1 MRLPG
6 TARHA
11 TLGAAL
17 VALALGCSRE
27 VLSVVLDMPPAKP
40 KPTPAQRGLAIPP
53 GSPLALLLSAD
64 TVRPPIEQETDSER
78 VRKLLPRDLHGNIDW
93 VRALRDGTIKPRRQ
107 APGVRP
113 VAALPGGEFGYD
125 LYMSEDTSSSAFFP
139 HSAHVEWSSCASCHP
154 RLFARQRE
162 PIDHDAMRDGKF
174 CGACHGKVAFPI
186 ETACERCHQGMGKP
200 QSAQGRGELL
210 GDVTM
215 RRFDAESVRR
225 DSLARPDSAAQPPAT
240 PTAADSSRAA
250 RARTDSVTADS
261 VRRLTRAQRYEI
273 PPSRFSHWPH
283 RIRYRCQ
290 ACHPA
295 PFAERAGATVVTMDA
310 IARGQ
315 YCGRCHDG
323 VTAFAVE
330 INGCAR
336 CHVEPKRAELPAPRS
351 PTPVAMRDYVN
362 GLNLR
367 PR

>member
-11 TLGAAL
+11 ALGVAL

-40 KPTPAQRGLAIPP
+40 KPAPTQRGLAIPP
-53 GSPLALLLSAD
+53 GSPLALLLNAD

-93 VRALRDGTIKPRRQ
+93 MRALRDGTIKPRRQ

-113 VAALPGGEFGYD
+113 TSLPGGEFGYD
-125 LYMSEDTSSSAFFP
+125 LYMSDDTSSSAFFP

-154 RLFARQRE
+154 RLFASKHE
-162 PIDHDAMRDGKF
+162 PIDHDAMREGKF

-215 RRFDAESVRR
+215 RRFDGDTTA
-225 DSLARPDSAAQPPAT
+225 PDSAPR
-240 PTAADSSRAA
+240 S
-250 RARTDSVTADS
+250 
-261 VRRLTRAQRYEI
+261 TRAQRYDI
-273 PPSRFSHWPH
+273 PPSQFSHWPH

-295 PFAERAGATVVTMDA
+295 PFGERAGTTVVTMDA

-315 YCGRCHDG
+315 FCGRCHDG
-323 VTAFAVE
+323 VTAFGIE

-336 CHVEPKRAELPAPRS
+336 CHVESKRAELPTPRAP
-351 PTPVAMRDYVN
+351 TLLALRDYAN
-362 GLNLR
+362 RLNARAADR